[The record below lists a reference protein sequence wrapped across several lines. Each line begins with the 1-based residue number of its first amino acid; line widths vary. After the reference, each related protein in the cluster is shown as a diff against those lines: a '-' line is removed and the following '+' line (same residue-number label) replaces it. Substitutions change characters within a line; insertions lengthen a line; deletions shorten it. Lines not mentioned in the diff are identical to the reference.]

1 MGLVKTA
8 IYLDNAATTF
18 PKPESVHAA
27 VETLSRTGAGNPGR
41 GGHRFAM
48 GSDAA
53 IQDARRALAS
63 LLGASSPERVVLTL
77 NATDAL
83 NMAIKGCLRPGDH
96 AVTTDIEH
104 NSVSRPLEGLA
115 RKGIITLTRVPC
127 DGAGWID
134 AAAIRAAMTP
144 RTRLVAVCH
153 ASNVLG
159 ILQDAEALAGV
170 ARAGGALLV
179 LDASQSAGV
188 IPIDVEAMGI
198 DLLAFTG
205 HKALLGPMGTG
216 GLVVR
221 EGVPIGP
228 WREGGTGGDSGS
240 PTQPESF
247 PHFLEGG
254 TPNAV
259 GLAGLGAGVRYVLDR
274 GAAEL
279 GRHERAM
286 ARRLAQALAAVPRV
300 RIHAAPGPEEGG
312 AAQPPRAR
320 AQAGAGAGA
329 SRADDSPGGM
339 ARAASAIGLVT
350 FTVEGY
356 EPSEVAAILD
366 QSFGIAMRA
375 GMHCAPYIHRRLG
388 LDPGGTVRASAGP
401 FTTEREIDAA
411 AAAVAEIAAA

>member
-1 MGLVKTA
+1 
-8 IYLDNAATTF
+8 
-18 PKPESVHAA
+18 
-27 VETLSRTGAGNPGR
+27 
-41 GGHRFAM
+41 
-48 GSDAA
+48 
-53 IQDARRALAS
+53 
-63 LLGASSPERVVLTL
+63 
-77 NATDAL
+77 
-83 NMAIKGCLRPGDH
+83 
-96 AVTTDIEH
+96 
-104 NSVSRPLEGLA
+104 
-115 RKGIITLTRVPC
+115 
-127 DGAGWID
+127 
-134 AAAIRAAMTP
+134 MTP

-159 ILQDAEALAGV
+159 VLQDAGALAG
-170 ARAGGALLV
+170 AAHEGGALLV

-286 ARRLAQALAAVPRV
+286 ARRLAQALAGVPRV
-300 RIHAAPGPEEGG
+300 RIHAAPGAEEDGG
-312 AAQPPRAR
+312 ARPSRAR
-320 AQAGAGAGA
+320 AGAGAGA
-329 SRADDSPGGM
+329 AGADDSPVGM

-350 FTVEGY
+350 FTVAGY

-366 QSFGIAMRA
+366 QTFGIAMRA

-401 FTTEREIDAA
+401 FTTEQEIDEA